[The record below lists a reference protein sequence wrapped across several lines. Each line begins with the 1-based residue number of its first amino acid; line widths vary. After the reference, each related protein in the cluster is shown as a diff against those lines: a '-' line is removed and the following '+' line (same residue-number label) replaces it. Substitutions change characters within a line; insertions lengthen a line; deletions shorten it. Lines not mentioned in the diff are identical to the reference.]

1 MPINPNE
8 KHSEDYPEA
17 RLAPASLAS
26 PFLTQTFIPY
36 FHTHDDTNPIQSG
49 IPGLIRNP
57 EFSWIPAG
65 VHPVLDTGR
74 E

>member
-8 KHSEDYPEA
+8 KHSEEYLEA
-17 RLAPASLAS
+17 RLAETSLAS

-36 FHTHDDTNPIQSG
+36 FLTHDDTSLIQSV
-49 IPGLIRNP
+49 IPGLFRNSG
-57 EFSWIPAG
+57 FSWIPAG

>member
-8 KHSEDYPEA
+8 KHSEEYPEA
-17 RLAPASLAS
+17 RLASASLAS
-26 PFLTQTFIPY
+26 PFLTQTFIP
-36 FHTHDDTNPIQSG
+36 FFLTHDGTGLIQSV

-57 EFSWIPAG
+57 EFSWTPAG